1 MSTATTTD
9 EKQPIPNQVFVG
21 GMTPETSIQQLTKH
35 FESLKLQPAGP
46 PTFFQTPDGVSKG
59 CALVPFATP
68 EAQAAAIT
76 ALSGSKLGEQAL
88 VARPDRGPRRV
99 RREVNQDGTYLYVG
113 NLDPDVTVTE
123 LHELFAP
130 EGKLTYCNISRKRRS
145 ERSLGWATVRLNS
158 DEAAQKAQES
168 LNGKTFKERVLTVE
182 PLKSIPRP
190 ARKPRVR
197 KEREPRDPNLP
208 ALENVEQPAADPCVV
223 WVGNLPFT
231 TTEDTLRPLFAESG
245 EVKDV
250 VITRDKRS
258 KESRGWGTVT
268 FATPEAAAAAVSKLN
283 GTTFEERAMNVQIRR
298 GPRVRR
304 RRQPAQAAADTQ
316 ATDSEQKEKP
326 RRRRP
331 RRFRQPRGDG
341 EEKPQRQRRRE
352 GKSDEGQG
360 QTQDSQAGGEEGK
373 GRRSR
378 ARRPRNDTQKNDQET
393 TTVHVNAEGGEQQ
406 QKGRRRRR
414 RRSKPADGETGD
426 DAGQDQ
432 QAKPRRERKEPDR
445 IVDNPACHLYVRNVP
460 FTATADDL
468 KAHFEKAAG
477 PVVSATITVNT
488 KGLSRGW
495 GTVEMASPENATKAL
510 ALDKTDFQGRSLFVR
525 VDNRVYGA
533 E

>member
-298 GPRVRR
+298 GPRVYGDANLLKQQPTRK
-304 RRQPAQAAADTQ
+304 RQIRN
-316 ATDSEQKEKP
+316 K
-326 RRRRP
+326 
-331 RRFRQPRGDG
+331 
-341 EEKPQRQRRRE
+341 
-352 GKSDEGQG
+352 
-360 QTQDSQAGGEEGK
+360 
-373 GRRSR
+373 RRSR
-378 ARRPRNDTQKNDQET
+378 VAAAPAASVNLAATEKKSPSGNAAVRENRTKARVKLKIHKLVVRKARDDDQELVVPAT
-393 TTVHVNAEGGEQQ
+393 TPKRTTKRPQPFMSMLKEVNNNKRADAAVVADQSPLME
-406 QKGRRRRR
+406 
-414 RRSKPADGETGD
+414 KPVTMPV
-426 DAGQDQ
+426 
-432 QAKPRRERKEPDR
+432 KINRP
-445 IVDNPACHLYVRNVP
+445 NPA
-460 FTATADDL
+460 
-468 KAHFEKAAG
+468 
-477 PVVSATITVNT
+477 VSAKNRIASWTIPLAIST
-488 KGLSRGW
+488 L
-495 GTVEMASPENATKAL
+495 EMCLLPRL
-510 ALDKTDFQGRSLFVR
+510 LMI
-525 VDNRVYGA
+525 
-533 E
+533 